1 MHQSTRVV
9 GLLLALAMIFSSTVS
24 AFLVLQ
30 NPSSL
35 SLSSIVEGRF
45 STPTKAP
52 SHGAYSSSSHST
64 SALFMSTNVK
74 DTTSDAV
81 DRMAKTVDSVIQNL
95 GSIRTGRA
103 SPAMLDRVQAVYYGT
118 PTPINQ
124 MATISSPSSQ
134 QLTIDPFDKKT
145 LGDIE
150 RAIIDSDL
158 GLTPQND
165 GSIIRLNIPSLT
177 EDRRKE
183 MMKQCKGIGEEGK
196 VAIRNIR
203 RSAVDAIKKFEKSGD
218 ISIDESKDGQD
229 SIQKTTDA
237 KVKEI
242 DVIVAKKEK
251 EVMTV

>member
-1 MHQSTRVV
+1 MATT
-9 GLLLALAMIFSSTVS
+9 IKS
-24 AFLVLQ
+24 A
-30 NPSSL
+30 
-35 SLSSIVEGRF
+35 
-45 STPTKAP
+45 
-52 SHGAYSSSSHST
+52 
-64 SALFMSTNVK
+64 
-74 DTTSDAV
+74 TSDAV
-81 DRMAKTVDSVIQNL
+81 DRMSKTVDSVVQNL

-103 SPAMLDRVQAVYYGT
+103 SPAILDRVQAVYYGT

-124 MATISSPSSQ
+124 MASISVPSSQ

-150 RAIIDSDL
+150 RAIIEADL

-165 GSIIRLNIPSLT
+165 GNIIRLNIPALT

-203 RSAVDAIKKFEKSGD
+203 RSAVDAIKKLEKSGD

-242 DVIVAKKEK
+242 DNIVAKKEK